1 MKGWEIWG
9 NPARYSTERKI
20 DHMNA
25 SVKGNTLSLALPP
38 CRQGLVFQQNAVG
51 GQNTEFAKYFMG
63 ESYLIPPGP
72 AFFTTVFYQL
82 FSHLIHVLS
91 SFQEGCHILQ
101 LKPGKQG
108 VLADT
113 PTRTFY
119 SASSALQPAKGGN
132 YRGHF
137 PLIISDMILSTRE
150 ISKG

>member
-63 ESYLIPPGP
+63 ESYLNPPGP
-72 AFFTTVFYQL
+72 ASFTTVFYQL
-82 FSHLIHVLS
+82 FSHFIHVLS
-91 SFQEGCHILQ
+91 SFQEGCYILQ
-101 LKPGKQG
+101 LKPESKAFFQILQQG
-108 VLADT
+108 HFTVQA
-113 PTRTFY
+113 
-119 SASSALQPAKGGN
+119 ALYNPQKGGITVAIF
-132 YRGHF
+132 R
-137 PLIISDMILSTRE
+137 
-150 ISKG
+150 